1 MLEIFSKFPATPLLT
16 PRVSVTHYQSPLNHW
31 LSGPEAY
38 AEMCALRPDIKVI
51 FTTGYTPKAKQLV
64 SVIEKGAFILR
75 KPYSLISLSQMIRG
89 ALEHH
94 ALSSS
99 KALAV
104 RQS

>member
-64 SVIEKGAFILR
+64 SVIEKGRVHSA
-75 KPYSLISLSQMIRG
+75 Q
-89 ALEHH
+89 ALQPHQPQPNDSRRPR
-94 ALSSS
+94 APRTL
-99 KALAV
+99 
-104 RQS
+104 